1 MIINEKLHPKASEK
15 MQTEKVSQL
24 EQQLKEERDRAERL
38 EKESNRCFEAEEQL
52 TLAKEEL
59 DMLRSELAKTQVQ
72 LTKLTDQN
80 FASEHDKKVEGDTL
94 HMELDALKI
103 LLETKESLFA
113 KKLEEKDSQAT
124 EAQSKAGQLE
134 TQVSTDKFKKV
145 HSGI

>member
-1 MIINEKLHPKASEK
+1 MFFNEKLHPKASEK
-15 MQTEKVSQL
+15 MQTEKVTQL

-113 KKLEEKDSQAT
+113 KQLEEKDSQTT

-134 TQVSTDKFKKV
+134 TQVSIV
-145 HSGI
+145 

>member
-1 MIINEKLHPKASEK
+1 MFSNKKLHPKASEK
-15 MQTEKVSQL
+15 MQLGKVSQL
-24 EQQLKEERDRAERL
+24 EQQLKDERERAERL

-80 FASEHDKKVEGDTL
+80 FASEHDKKIEGDTL

-113 KKLEEKDSQAT
+113 KQLEDKDSQAT
-124 EAQSKAGQLE
+124 EAQSKAGELE
-134 TQVSTDKFKKV
+134 IQVSF
-145 HSGI
+145 